1 MVEQSTIPTFAL
13 YGENAWHGPAGFGH
27 IETIAERSVL
37 HDWTIAPHRHDRAV
51 QVLIVRNGHADV
63 TLDGT
68 PYSLT
73 DASFIVV
80 PVGVV
85 HGFRFAL
92 ATVGHVLTLSQD
104 FIGRA
109 ARDDDP
115 MRAFLTEGGL
125 GAVPFSA
132 LGRIDWLCAELLRLL
147 QGESATAGLFDALAE
162 AVVRSLATGSTILR
176 EDRRLALFQH
186 LVETHLTEHRA
197 LDFYAS
203 SIGVTTRT
211 LGRLCRAHLGAAPQT
226 LINRRLALE
235 ARRLLAYTSKSATQV
250 AAELGFS
257 DPSYFSR
264 FYLRMTG
271 HRPQA
276 ERGQRDTLRLKQT
289 VRS

>member
-1 MVEQSTIPTFAL
+1 MTVMKFPKWEKCESAAIIIAIS
-13 YGENAWHGPAGFGH
+13 YWEDSGHSPADFN
-27 IETIAERSVL
+27 L
-37 HDWTIAPHRHDRAV
+37 M
-51 QVLIVRNGHADV
+51 
-63 TLDGT
+63 
-68 PYSLT
+68 
-73 DASFIVV
+73 
-80 PVGVV
+80 
-85 HGFRFAL
+85 
-92 ATVGHVLTLSQD
+92 LTLSQD